1 MKTVIVIFTK
11 MLPKYAL
18 VDFFESKTVDVCC
31 TTDIV
36 WGTDGVPV
44 DFNSI
49 VTNKAVVTIKWCE
62 KKGGGRGKSKKTRR
76 QEYSAKL
83 LKFHGICYRYNN
95 NNNI

>member
-1 MKTVIVIFTK
+1 MKSVIVIFTK

-18 VDFFESKTVDVCC
+18 VDFFESKTVDVCS

-83 LKFHGICYRYNN
+83 LKFHGMYR
-95 NNNI
+95 